1 MTNEEK
7 KDMIGEIIDQVE
19 GFLEF
24 YEINIPNDEREGH
37 PEALNIYGSDY
48 ETMSYQIGEVLTK
61 YGVVGEESEE
71 EDPGLTTLRR
81 EVMPEIQSLA
91 QKVFSDYDMG
101 KIDME
106 DFFEDVVQELYEM
119 QDADSEDLPD
129 ADDIASAFQHQ
140 LIIRIT
146 TDVE

>member
-1 MTNEEK
+1 
-7 KDMIGEIIDQVE
+7 
-19 GFLEF
+19 
-24 YEINIPNDEREGH
+24 
-37 PEALNIYGSDY
+37 
-48 ETMSYQIGEVLTK
+48 
-61 YGVVGEESEE
+61 
-71 EDPGLTTLRR
+71 
-81 EVMPEIQSLA
+81 
-91 QKVFSDYDMG
+91 MG

-129 ADDIASAFQHQ
+129 TNDIASTFQHQ